1 MHKFSFFFFF
11 LITIGFSQQQI
22 TETIVYDGETRE
34 YILYIPES
42 YQENEEV
49 PLMFN
54 FHGGNGYASDWILG
68 SNMTSVA
75 DLEGF
80 LLVFPQALAD
90 PNDEGSLN
98 WIHKDPTDHDD
109 IYFIE
114 SIIDELASQYMI
126 DQSRVYACG
135 YSSVSYTH
143 RRTHEKKGNGSMPS
157 CA

>member
-1 MHKFSFFFFF
+1 MGEF
-11 LITIGFSQQQI
+11 L
-22 TETIVYDGETRE
+22 ER
-34 YILYIPES
+34 LYIPES
-42 YQENEEV
+42 YQANEEV

-54 FHGGNGYASDWILG
+54 FHGGDGYASDWILG

-80 LLVFPQALAD
+80 ILVFPQALAD
-90 PNDEGSLN
+90 PNDGGSLN

-135 YSSVSYTH
+135 YSEGSILSYELGCRLNSKIAAFAAVS
-143 RRTHEKKGNGSMPS
+143 GSMLDN
-157 CA
+157 